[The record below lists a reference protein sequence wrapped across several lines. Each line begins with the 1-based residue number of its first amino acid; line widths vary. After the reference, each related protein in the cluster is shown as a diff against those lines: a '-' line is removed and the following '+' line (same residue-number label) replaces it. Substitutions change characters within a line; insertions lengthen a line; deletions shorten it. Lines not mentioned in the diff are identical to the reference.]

1 MGAEQQDTINPIV
14 EVGLVATEND
24 RFYQAEQDDI
34 QYIGP
39 YHRHLDGTLMAGDG
53 VLGEVHVMDPSKIII
68 GTTAYVPA
76 EDIQEV
82 REIVSDLFYKLW
94 FESNT
99 LTDEQVLSLQTTIRD
114 GKKQTGRTENEP
126 LVFYKKDR
134 NTLENTNDLQSGGF
148 DAICRN
154 IFREE
159 VSIHDI
165 PGKFTFLI
173 DETQSRLRKK
183 DKSTGTPIAADD
195 EPIIDSNTEDGN
207 VY

>member
-24 RFYQAEQDDI
+24 RFYQDDI
-34 QYIGP
+34 QYIGL
-39 YHRHLDGTLMAGDG
+39 YHRHLDGTLMAGSG
-53 VLGEVHVMDPSKIII
+53 SMGEVHEMDPSKIII

-82 REIVSDLFYKLW
+82 REIVSDLFYKFW

-114 GKKQTGRTENEP
+114 GKKQTARTENEP

-134 NTLENTNDLQSGGF
+134 NTLENREDLKNQAFNDICEDIF
-148 DAICRN
+148 DNEI
-154 IFREE
+154 
-159 VSIHDI
+159 SIHDI
-165 PGKFTFLI
+165 PEKFTFLI
-173 DETQSRLRKK
+173 EEEHPRLRKK
-183 DKSTGTPIAADD
+183 DKSIRSGTATVADD